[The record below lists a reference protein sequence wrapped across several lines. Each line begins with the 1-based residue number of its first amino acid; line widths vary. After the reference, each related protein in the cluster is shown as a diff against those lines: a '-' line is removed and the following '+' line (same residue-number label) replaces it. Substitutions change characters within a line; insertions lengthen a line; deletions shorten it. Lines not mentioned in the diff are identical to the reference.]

1 VSRHQ
6 RTGAG
11 PLWVLALAAL
21 LLALSACATGDAG
34 SVRLAILGTNDVHGQ
49 LLPDGDRGGITVFS
63 GYVNALRQS
72 GDADAV
78 LVVDAGDMWQGTLAS
93 NLDEGASVVD
103 AYNAIGYAAAA
114 VGNHEFDFGPSGALA
129 TPASAA
135 DDPRGALRARA
146 READFPLLAANLVVA
161 DSGLPPD
168 WQNVHAAV
176 MVPAGGLKVGII
188 GLLTTEAL
196 GATIAANVDDLEV
209 TPLAE
214 AAGREAARLRERGAD
229 VVVIAAHAG
238 GRCDAFDDAL
248 DLASCNR
255 KGEIFR
261 LAEALPAGFVDLIVG
276 GHKHHG
282 IAHVVNDIPIVSGYS
297 RGQAFS
303 RVDLVYDP
311 AQGRVVDRQIYPPRA
326 LCAYEF
332 ETSAECATGPGAG
345 VVPVRY
351 AGRIVEPDAEVVR
364 IAAAAGQ
371 RAGELRER
379 ALGVTLTGPFTLE
392 NNPESS
398 LGNLFTRAMLAAI
411 GGDVAIHNVTGGL
424 RAGLPAGPLTY
435 GAVYEMFPFD
445 NRVVVLEL
453 TGRDLRR
460 IAAAQA
466 QKDHGRAA
474 LAGLRLT
481 AACRDGGI
489 EIAMELAE
497 GTPVRDS
504 DRLTV
509 VANDFL
515 ALGGDGIFAPVLP
528 PGGFDVDGRM
538 PLVRDVF
545 VDWLEEQP
553 ALDPA
558 AYGTGN
564 DPYWRIGP
572 GVSSGCADGAAPG
585 QSPD

>member
-1 VSRHQ
+1 VS
-6 RTGAG
+6 
-11 PLWVLALAAL
+11 ALAAL
-21 LLALSACATGDAG
+21 LLALSGCATGDAG
-34 SVRLAILGTNDVHGQ
+34 SVRLAILGSNDVHGQ

-72 GDADAV
+72 GDVDAV
-78 LVVDAGDMWQGTLAS
+78 VVVDAGDMWQGTLAS
-93 NLDEGASVVD
+93 NLDEGASVVA

-129 TPASAA
+129 TPASPA

-161 DSGLPPD
+161 ESGLPPD
-168 WQNVHAAV
+168 WQNVRAAV
-176 MVPAGGLKVGII
+176 MVPAGGLEVGII

-196 GATIAANVDDLEV
+196 GATIAANVEDLEV

-214 AAGREAARLRERGAD
+214 ATEREAARLRQLGAD
-229 VVVIAAHAG
+229 VIVIAAHAG

-248 DLASCNR
+248 DLASCDR
-255 KGEIFR
+255 QGEIFR

-282 IAHVVNDIPIVSGYS
+282 IAHIVNDIPIVSGYS

-311 AQGRVVDRQIYPPRA
+311 APGRVVDREIYPPRV

-332 ETSAECATGPGAG
+332 ETTAECASGPGSG
-345 VVPVRY
+345 VVPARY
-351 AGRIVEPDAEVVR
+351 AGLIVEPDAEVAQ
-364 IAAAAGQ
+364 IAAAAGR
-371 RAGELRER
+371 RASKLRER
-379 ALGVTLTGPFTLE
+379 ELGVTLTGPFTLE

-398 LGNLFTRAMLAAI
+398 LGNLFTRAMLAAV
-411 GGDVAIHNVTGGL
+411 GGDVAIHNVAGGL
-424 RAGLPAGPLTY
+424 RAGLPAGPLAY

-453 TGRDLRR
+453 TGSELRR

-466 QKDHGRAA
+466 EKHHRRAA
-474 LAGLRLT
+474 LAGLTLS
-481 AACRDGGI
+481 AACRDGAI
-489 EIAMELAE
+489 EIAMALAD

-509 VANDFL
+509 VTNDFL

-545 VDWLEEQP
+545 VAWLEEQP

-558 AYGTGN
+558 AYETGN
-564 DPYWRIGP
+564 DSYWRIGP
-572 GVSSGCADGAAPG
+572 GVSSGCAAGAAPG